1 MEPELQKYHLLH
13 SLLPKVLLVFMED
26 FFFLYYSRNTR
37 DLGKAK
43 CWTNITP
50 PPPHSHTCLREY

>member
-1 MEPELQKYHLLH
+1 
-13 SLLPKVLLVFMED
+13 
-26 FFFLYYSRNTR
+26 
-37 DLGKAK
+37 LGKAK